1 MEENGRFSSTKRTK
15 HINIRYYFIKQVV
28 DSKQVTIEYCPT
40 EDMVSD
46 YFTKPLQGR
55 LFYKLRDII
64 MNVDPSSE
72 YYSGHRSVLSLE
84 DDDIDD
90 DMTSEVND
98 NSEHG
103 VDKDVVENSDTRL
116 VADMRGLE
124 NTDAT
129 MEDSLGESAGSR
141 NQSRTCRNVRTYAAV
156 ARSGLNNG

>member
-1 MEENGRFSSTKRTK
+1 M
-15 HINIRYYFIKQVV
+15 
-28 DSKQVTIEYCPT
+28 
-40 EDMVSD
+40 
-46 YFTKPLQGR
+46 
-55 LFYKLRDII
+55 
-64 MNVDPSSE
+64 
-72 YYSGHRSVLSLE
+72 LSLE

-98 NSEHG
+98 NSEHD

-129 MEDSLGESAGSR
+129 MEDSHGESAGSR

>member
-1 MEENGRFSSTKRTK
+1 M
-15 HINIRYYFIKQVV
+15 

-40 EDMVSD
+40 KDMVSD

-55 LFYKLRDII
+55 LCYKLRDII

-98 NSEHG
+98 NSEHD

-129 MEDSLGESAGSR
+129 MEDSQGESAGSR

-156 ARSGLNNG
+156 ARSGLNYG